1 MIFQLTGGHFLGGW
15 GTGMTMIEAKLVQ
28 QLAYLEQE
36 PLCGTFLDLQ
46 KEYHDTMDRDR
57 CLQILRGY
65 EVGPNIL

>member
-1 MIFQLTGGHFLGGW
+1 
-15 GTGMTMIEAKLVQ
+15 MIEAKLVQ

-46 KEYHDTMDRDR
+46 KVYHDTMDRDR
-57 CLQILRGY
+57 CVQILRRY

>member
-1 MIFQLTGGHFLGGW
+1 
-15 GTGMTMIEAKLVQ
+15 MIEAKLVQ

-46 KEYHDTMDRDR
+46 KVYHDAMDRDR

-65 EVGPNIL
+65 GVGPNIIWLIKHFCNKAVLVY